1 MMASFGFSLLGIIGI
16 IIAFVFAW
24 VISSLSVYIAAR
36 IIGVQVPFLRAL
48 FVTLIVDI
56 VSSII
61 NLVVAAGF
69 ALTHNLAVL
78 IIGIIIIFVIT
89 LIIYKYLFDIDWT
102 KTFVML
108 IIAGV
113 ILLGIIVILA
123 LILAAIGF
131 LVLSSAFSSLT
142 AAP

>member
-1 MMASFGFSLLGIIGI
+1 MYRYL
-16 IIAFVFAW
+16 
-24 VISSLSVYIAAR
+24 
-36 IIGVQVPFLRAL
+36 FLRAL
-48 FVTLIVDI
+48 FVTLTVDI

-69 ALTHNLAVL
+69 ALTYNIAVL
-78 IIGIIIIFVIT
+78 IIGIIIIFVIA
-89 LIIYKYLFDIDWT
+89 LIIYKYLFDMDWI

-113 ILLGIIVILA
+113 ILLGIMAILA
-123 LILAAIGF
+123 LIFAAIGF
-131 LVLSSAFSSLT
+131 LALGNAFSSLS

>member
-1 MMASFGFSLLGIIGI
+1 MASFGFSLLGIIGI

>member
-1 MMASFGFSLLGIIGI
+1 MASLEFSLLGIIGI
-16 IIAFVFAW
+16 IVAFVVAW
-24 VISSLSVYIAAR
+24 VISSLSVYITAR
-36 IIGVQVPFLRAL
+36 IIGVKVPFLRAL

-69 ALTHNLAVL
+69 ALTYNIAVL
-78 IIGIIIIFVIT
+78 IIGIIIIFVIA
-89 LIIYKYLFDIDWT
+89 LIIYKYLFDMDWI

-113 ILLGIIVILA
+113 ILLGIMAILA
-123 LILAAIGF
+123 LIFAAIGF
-131 LVLSSAFSSLT
+131 LALGNAFSSLS

>member
-1 MMASFGFSLLGIIGI
+1 MASLEFSLLGIIGI
-16 IIAFVFAW
+16 IVAFVVAW
-24 VISSLSVYIAAR
+24 VISSLSVYITAR

-69 ALTHNLAVL
+69 ALTYNIAVL
-78 IIGIIIIFVIT
+78 IIGIIIIFVIA
-89 LIIYKYLFDIDWT
+89 LIIYKYLFDMDWI

-113 ILLGIIVILA
+113 ILLGIMAILA
-123 LILAAIGF
+123 LIFAAIGF
-131 LVLSSAFSSLT
+131 LALGNAFSSLS

>member
-1 MMASFGFSLLGIIGI
+1 MASFGFSLVGIIGI
-16 IIAFVFAW
+16 IVAFVFAW
-24 VISSLSVYIAAR
+24 VISSLSVYMAAR

-61 NLVVAAGF
+61 SLVVAAGF
-69 ALTHNLAVL
+69 ALTYNLAVL
-78 IIGIIIIFVIT
+78 IIGIIISFVIA
-89 LIIYKYLFDIDWT
+89 LIIYKYLFDMDWI

-108 IIAGV
+108 IIASV
-113 ILLGIIVILA
+113 ILFGIMAILA
-123 LILAAIGF
+123 LIFATIGLLALGG
-131 LVLSSAFSSLT
+131 LFSSLS